1 MIESLAS
8 RVVVCGHY
16 GAGKTNVTVNLALRC
31 AKAGEEVTVVDM
43 DIVNP
48 YFRTADFTGLFREAG
63 VRLLAPVYANT
74 NLDLP
79 VLPPSVGAAVSSGR
93 GRVLLDVGGDDD
105 GAVALG
111 GFSEALTRAGYSMLY
126 VVNSRRELEPDPAE
140 EAALLRRIEGA
151 SRLGVTH
158 LVHNTNLG
166 RETSPEVLAESVP
179 YLQEL
184 SRITGIP
191 VLAAAVGEGIIPPA
205 LPWQALPVRIYVKPP
220 WEAEEKR

>member
-126 VVNSRRELEPDPAE
+126 VVNSRRELEPDPA
-140 EAALLRRIEGA
+140 A
-151 SRLGVTH
+151 
-158 LVHNTNLG
+158 
-166 RETSPEVLAESVP
+166 EVLAESVP

-184 SRITGIP
+184 SRVTGIP

>member
-48 YFRTADFTGLFREAG
+48 YFRTADFSGLVREAG

-184 SRITGIP
+184 SRVTGIP

>member
-8 RVVVCGHY
+8 RVVICGHY

-48 YFRTADFTGLFREAG
+48 YFRTADFTGLFRKAG
-63 VRLLAPVYANT
+63 VRLLAPGPAT
-74 NLDLP
+74 
-79 VLPPSVGAAVSSGR
+79 PPLARPGRPPRGGAAAPSGR
-93 GRVLLDVGGDDD
+93 RRGLLDVGGDDD

-158 LVHNTNLG
+158 LIHNTNLG

-184 SRITGIP
+184 SRVTGIP

>member
-48 YFRTADFTGLFREAG
+48 YFRTADFTGLFRAAG
-63 VRLLAPVYANT
+63 GRLRAPVSAT
-74 NLDLP
+74 TPLDLP
-79 VLPPSVGAAVSSGR
+79 GRPPSVGAAVSSGR

-126 VVNSRRELEPDPAE
+126 VVNSRRELEPDPAA

-158 LVHNTNLG
+158 LIHNTNLG

-184 SRITGIP
+184 SRVTGIP

>member
-1 MIESLAS
+1 
-8 RVVVCGHY
+8 
-16 GAGKTNVTVNLALRC
+16 
-31 AKAGEEVTVVDM
+31 
-43 DIVNP
+43 
-48 YFRTADFTGLFREAG
+48 
-63 VRLLAPVYANT
+63 
-74 NLDLP
+74 
-79 VLPPSVGAAVSSGR
+79 
-93 GRVLLDVGGDDD
+93 
-105 GAVALG
+105 
-111 GFSEALTRAGYSMLY
+111 MLY

-158 LVHNTNLG
+158 LIHNTNLG

-184 SRITGIP
+184 SRVTGIP